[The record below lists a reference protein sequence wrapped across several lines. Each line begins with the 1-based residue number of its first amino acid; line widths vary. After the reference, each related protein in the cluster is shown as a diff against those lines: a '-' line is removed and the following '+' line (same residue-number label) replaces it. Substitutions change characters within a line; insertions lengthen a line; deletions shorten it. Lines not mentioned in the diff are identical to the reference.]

1 MNTHDYDSMEDFGEE
16 YFFAELFNE
25 IPVEI
30 ISDEYFDRNN
40 LLLSEISD
48 QLYDLHKRTGKL
60 PPELA
65 RRIIEVVFSSIRRY
79 GIR

>member
-1 MNTHDYDSMEDFGEE
+1 MNTHDDDLREDFGEE

-48 QLYDLHKRTGKL
+48 QLYDLHERTGKL

-65 RRIIEVVFSSIRRY
+65 RRVIEVVFSSIRRH